1 MMYKESDIVSVPSQQ
16 DITRVK
22 ALGFLYNRGQGTF
35 SARAVNKNG
44 TLSAEQLAN
53 LAECAEKYGNG
64 RVAITSRLQVEMP
77 GIKLEDVDN
86 VIAHVAKVGLVIG
99 GTGAKVRPLTSCKGT
114 TCVYGNADT
123 QAICAEL
130 FDKFYTGWHD
140 VSLPHKFKMSVGG
153 CPNSCMK
160 PSLNDFGIEAHRVPV
175 YDMDKC
181 RGCKKCAIAARC
193 PMGALSVVDGKVHRD
208 NTKCTDCGVCIEKCP
223 FGVTLAVDK
232 PVFAVYV
239 GGTWGKHTR
248 MGTRLNRFYEREE
261 LETLVEKTIL
271 WFREN
276 AYQKERLGAALD
288 RVGVDKFE
296 AAIATDD
303 LIARKAEILAAPL
316 KVR

>member
-1 MMYKESDIVSVPSQQ
+1 MSIPSQQ
-16 DITRVK
+16 DIARVK
-22 ALGFLYNRGQGTF
+22 GLGFLYNRGQGTF

-44 TLSAEQLAN
+44 TLTASQLKN
-53 LAECAEKYGNG
+53 LADCAEKYGNG
-64 RVAITSRLQVEMP
+64 KVAVTSRLQVEIP

-86 VIAHVAKVGLVIG
+86 VIAHVAKAGLLIG
-99 GTGAKVRPLTSCKGT
+99 GTGAKVRPLTACKGT

-123 QAICAEL
+123 QSICAEL
-130 FDKFYTGWHD
+130 FDKFYIGWHD

-160 PSLNDFGIEAHRVPV
+160 PSLNDFGIEGHRLPV
-175 YDMDKC
+175 YELDKC
-181 RGCKKCAIAARC
+181 RGCKKCVIAERC
-193 PMGALSVVDGKVHRD
+193 PMGALSSADGKVKVD
-208 NTKCTDCGVCIEKCP
+208 ETKCTKCGVCIEKCP
-223 FGVTLAVDK
+223 FGVTPPVNR

-248 MGTRLNRFYEREE
+248 MGTRLNRFYERDE
-261 LETLVEKTIL
+261 LDALVEKTLL

-276 AYQKERLGAALD
+276 AWQKERLGAAID

-316 KVR
+316 KVRK